1 MIEGP
6 SRIEQDVQ
14 KRVGV
19 RQAIEESLALE
30 VTLLGDGRGTP
41 EYQKRLE
48 LRERLSRHRFVK
60 HVVIPEILHDS
71 YPDANPDEIERSAI
85 EQADIVL
92 CLEGPS
98 HAPLGLYTEARL
110 YFDRSQPDKWFRC
123 QPTER
128 PDHAGEDSLIAAL
141 ADDPFIRMDT
151 FDYDPEEWERCGRIT
166 SNCLKRVE
174 LMAAREIDRRAA
186 EQH

>member
-1 MIEGP
+1 MIESH
-6 SRIEQDVQ
+6 SRIERDVR
-14 KRVGV
+14 KRVGT
-19 RQAIEESLALE
+19 RQAIEESIALE
-30 VTLLGDGRGTP
+30 VTLLGDGRGAP

-48 LRERLSRHRFVK
+48 LRDRLSRHQFVA
-60 HVVIPEILHDS
+60 HVVIPEILRDEH
-71 YPDANPDEIERSAI
+71 PDASHDEIERSAI

-92 CLEGPS
+92 CIEGPN

-110 YFDRSQPDKWFRC
+110 YFDRSRPDKWFRC
-123 QPTER
+123 RPTER
-128 PDHAGEDSLIAAL
+128 PDSAGEDSLIAAL

-151 FDYDPEEWERCGRIT
+151 FDYDPEEWEKCGRIT
-166 SNCLKRVE
+166 LNCLRRVE

>member
-1 MIEGP
+1 MIEGR
-6 SRIEQDVQ
+6 SRIEQDVR
-14 KRVGV
+14 KRVGA
-19 RQAIEESLALE
+19 RHAIEESLALE

-41 EYQKRLE
+41 EYKKREE
-48 LRERLSRHRFVK
+48 LQERLSQHRFVK
-60 HVVIPEILHDS
+60 HVVIPEILHDDNS
-71 YPDANPDEIERSAI
+71 DANSDEIEESAI
-85 EQADIVL
+85 GRADIVL
-92 CLEGPS
+92 CLEGPN

-110 YFDRSQPDKWFRC
+110 YFDRSRPDKWFRC
-123 QPTER
+123 RPTER
-128 PDHAGEDSLIAAL
+128 PDSTGEDSLIAAL

-166 SNCLKRVE
+166 SNCLRRIE